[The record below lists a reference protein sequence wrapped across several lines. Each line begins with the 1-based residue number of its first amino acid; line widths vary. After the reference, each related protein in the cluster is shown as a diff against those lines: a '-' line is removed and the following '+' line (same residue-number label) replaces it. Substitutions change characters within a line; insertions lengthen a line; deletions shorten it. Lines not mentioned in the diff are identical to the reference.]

1 MAEDGSK
8 NNNKLIA
15 IIASAVLVIA
25 AIVIAIVVINKNK
38 GEVLDDNF
46 FKTSDSKIV
55 MTTTSDSTDPTVA
68 RKVHQVYTID
78 GDKITGLKVYSEF
91 ESEQAAKD
99 ADAKPEVAE
108 AMKTGMYKDHKVQ
121 GKFIIVTMKDE
132 MYQSLT
138 VEQLKMTAEA
148 LEGAIQSGVDQQTET
163 TTEATE
169 ATETTGTDSS
179 ATVETVEDSEEVEE

>member
-1 MAEDGSK
+1 MAEEGA
-8 NNNKLIA
+8 NNNKNKLIA
-15 IIASAVLVIA
+15 IISGVVLVIA
-25 AIVIAIVVINKNK
+25 IAVIAIVMINKNS

-55 MTTTSDSTDPTVA
+55 LSTTSNSTDPTVA
-68 RKVHQVYTID
+68 KKVHQVYTID

-138 VEQLKMTAEA
+138 VEQLKMTAQA
-148 LEGAIQSGVDQQTET
+148 IEGAIQNGVDQQTENK
-163 TTEATE
+163 TE
-169 ATETTGTDSS
+169 S
-179 ATVETVEDSEEVEE
+179 SEEASEEASEESEE